1 MKLTPFNPLV
11 RRVTGIITTKIAGD
25 KFGSVTLNEEL
36 TIPEITTPIPVTN
49 YGKLYPKADNN
60 LYFQDGAGVE
70 HEIGVIEGFIG
81 EASIYNNAVATVIE
95 TADTPIA
102 VRQIVTGCLDGWTFD
117 AGSTGAITV
126 YADGGGGQVTVTSG
140 SHGLSNGDIITI
152 RGSTHY
158 NGIFEIAS
166 VTTDSF
172 KITATWDSDDGASDW
187 DQGASL
193 KAGSQADGDYFVTWV
208 MSTAPAAACELIWK
222 VNINDTPQNK
232 STAERKYPVNDIRGA
247 MSSCIIQVV
256 EGDVI
261 WLSVQSDST
270 SDITNKH
277 GNLNLHRFP

>member
-11 RRVTGIITTKIAGD
+11 RRVVGVISPKNTGD

-36 TIPEITTPIPVTN
+36 TLPEITTPTPVTN
-49 YGKLYPKADNN
+49 FGKLYPKADNK

-70 HEIGVIEGFIG
+70 HEIGVIESFIG
-81 EASIYNNAVATVIE
+81 EESIYNNAVATVIE

-102 VRQIVTGCLDGWTFD
+102 LRQIVAGCLEGWTFD
-117 AGSTGAITV
+117 AGSTGGITV
-126 YADGGGGQVTVTSG
+126 YADGGGGQVTVTSA

-152 RGSTHY
+152 RGSTNY
-158 NGIFEIAS
+158 NGVFAVAG
-166 VTTDSF
+166 VTTDTF
-172 KITATWDSDDGASDW
+172 KITDTWVSDDGASDW

-193 KAGSQADGDYFVTWV
+193 IAGAGSDGDYFITWV
-208 MSTAPAAACELIWK
+208 MNTAPASACQLIWK
-222 VNINDTPQNK
+222 VYNNTTPQNK
-232 STAERKYPVNDIRGA
+232 STSERKYSINDVSGA
-247 MSSCIIQVV
+247 AASCIIQVT